1 MQLTSIASIFSII
14 LAFAATQTV
23 AENIMDLGDD
33 DIHARA
39 LGLAQR
45 DLMEDEFGT
54 LYRVTDEWAFF
65 SAWRLATVVGKPAA
79 AFQTQ
84 AARLASHR
92 FVKGTTASNVIVRWD
107 I

>member
-45 DLMEDEFGT
+45 DLMEDEFGN
-54 LYRVTDEWAFF
+54 LYRRLEHGHCGPKNGICFTDAGN
-65 SAWRLATVVGKPAA
+65 TCKPAKCKDNYGVP
-79 AFQTQ
+79 FKCTC
-84 AARLASHR
+84 
-92 FVKGTTASNVIVRWD
+92 
-107 I
+107 